1 MIFDELSSPQILVN
15 IFERISTSSFTSR
28 DGRMYTPMNVRLF
41 SSPLNT
47 TLMCSRFHKRDVPDS
62 DFFHPLY
69 SIPLDKVS
77 GSVSFRDREKGK
89 EVIRL
94 VEEGLLKELVVEEFS
109 RLGRNTGDVIS
120 TLEYLDSMG
129 VNVRVRNVGL
139 ESRPGGKKNPIWKM
153 ISSVMS
159 SLYEMEKENILER
172 TRSGRVMAIQR
183 GVKMGRPRGTQENV
197 KRFLNKPKNV
207 EIQKL
212 LKRGLLYS
220 EIQKVVECSPKTIS
234 KVKKLMKEVG

>member
-1 MIFDELSSPQILVN
+1 MRVKYN
-15 IFERISTSSFTSR
+15 RVSTLDQTGDRFGT
-28 DGRMYTPMNVRLF
+28 DTDQYDL
-41 SSPLNT
+41 
-47 TLMCSRFHKRDVPDS
+47 TL
-62 DFFHPLY
+62 
-69 SIPLDKVS
+69 LDKVS

-129 VNVRVRNVGL
+129 VNVRVRNIGL

-172 TRSGRVMAIQR
+172 TRSGRMVAIQR

-234 KVKKLMKEVG
+234 KVKRLMSQVN

>member
-1 MIFDELSSPQILVN
+1 MRVKYNRVST
-15 IFERISTSSFTSR
+15 ISQTGDRFGT
-28 DGRMYTPMNVRLF
+28 DTDQYDL
-41 SSPLNT
+41 
-47 TLMCSRFHKRDVPDS
+47 TL
-62 DFFHPLY
+62 
-69 SIPLDKVS
+69 LDKVS

-94 VEEGLLKELVVEEFS
+94 VEEGSLKELVVEEFS
-109 RLGRNTGDVIS
+109 RLGRNVGDVIS
-120 TLEYLDSMG
+120 TLECLDSMG
-129 VNVRVRNVGL
+129 VNVRVRNIGL

-172 TRSGRVMAIQR
+172 TRSGRMVAIQR

-234 KVKKLMKEVG
+234 KVKRLMKEVG

>member
-1 MIFDELSSPQILVN
+1 MRVKYNRVSTLSQTGDRFGTDTESYDL
-15 IFERISTSSFTSR
+15 
-28 DGRMYTPMNVRLF
+28 
-41 SSPLNT
+41 
-47 TLMCSRFHKRDVPDS
+47 TL
-62 DFFHPLY
+62 
-69 SIPLDKVS
+69 LDKVS

-89 EVIRL
+89 EIIRL

-120 TLEYLDSMG
+120 TLEYLDSIG

-139 ESRPGGKKNPIWKM
+139 ESRPNGKKNPIWKM

-212 LKRGLLYS
+212 LRRGLLYS

-234 KVKKLMKEVG
+234 KVKKLMSEVN

>member
-1 MIFDELSSPQILVN
+1 MKVKYN
-15 IFERISTSSFTSR
+15 RVST
-28 DGRMYTPMNVRLF
+28 
-41 SSPLNT
+41 LNQT
-47 TLMCSRFHKRDVPDS
+47 GDRFGTDTDQYDLTL
-62 DFFHPLY
+62 
-69 SIPLDKVS
+69 LDKVS
-77 GSVSFRDREKGK
+77 GSIPFNQRDGGK
-89 EVIRL
+89 EIIRL
-94 VEEGLLKELVVEEFS
+94 VEEGFLKELVVEEFS
-109 RLGRNTGDVIS
+109 RLGRNTGDVIF
-120 TLEYLDSMG
+120 TLEYLDSIG

-139 ESRPGGKKNPIWKM
+139 ESRPNGNKNPIWKM

-172 TRSGRVMAIQR
+172 TRSGRMVAIQR

-234 KVKKLMKEVG
+234 KVKKLMSEVN